1 MRPSLH
7 FIQTARFL
15 CTPQTLRNT
24 ELDQVLASSKL
35 TISVLCFLPFFQM
48 LLLLA
53 PTSGTKRHHFSV
65 SETKV
70 TIEFQPM
77 SSFWA
82 LVSSSEDIAEN
93 SIPSGISE
101 TYMNNIY
108 KPHICSSPYW
118 SASPPST
125 LAQGTSQGNT
135 HPHFLFILSGP
146 STTPLLI
153 LDFGV
158 KVFTSLEPE
167 GRAVL
172 IFPGNQVE
180 FRYLATHLAETLIK
194 VWNLAVPL
202 FP

>member
-1 MRPSLH
+1 
-7 FIQTARFL
+7 
-15 CTPQTLRNT
+15 
-24 ELDQVLASSKL
+24 
-35 TISVLCFLPFFQM
+35 
-48 LLLLA
+48 
-53 PTSGTKRHHFSV
+53 
-65 SETKV
+65 
-70 TIEFQPM
+70 M
-77 SSFWA
+77 STFWA

-108 KPHICSSPYW
+108 KPRICSSPYW

-125 LAQGTSQGNT
+125 LAHGNSLGNT

-146 STTPLLI
+146 STNPLLI

-172 IFPGNQVE
+172 IFPGSQVE
-180 FRYLATHLAETLIK
+180 FRYLATHLAETLIDLLSLLLRHSFTSQFP
-194 VWNLAVPL
+194 VLQLHSYNLAQRFKYKWPELIHLEEWGQLLEDFTFGSVTLNPVML
-202 FP
+202 IFESVF